1 MTATTHNRRDMDDEE
16 MMRLF
21 KKFHIV
27 TAGTRALEIIQD
39 PAYDHYTFKD
49 ALVEMLLAQE
59 DGYIQRTSNKRLKA
73 AHLVNPQ
80 ATMQALRE
88 NPPADFTPQRLA
100 RLQSDTWI
108 IGPNPQ
114 NLVIIGP
121 TGSGKSFL
129 AQAIAHHAC
138 MNLFSVRYWRLA
150 ELAAEIDS
158 LNHDPE
164 ETNKLVERIS
174 KYHLVILDDFF
185 TTEISAHSITVL
197 FEIMEARTGQ
207 ATIIVSQLGAPDWGT
222 MMPNKVT
229 AESLINRILHPSM
242 TITLAGEENLRETY
256 LPKEAI

>member
-49 ALVEMLLAQE
+49 VLVEMLLAQE

-121 TGSGKSFL
+121 TGSGFTLMPK
-129 AQAIAHHAC
+129 
-138 MNLFSVRYWRLA
+138 NLS
-150 ELAAEIDS
+150 
-158 LNHDPE
+158 
-164 ETNKLVERIS
+164 
-174 KYHLVILDDFF
+174 
-185 TTEISAHSITVL
+185 
-197 FEIMEARTGQ
+197 
-207 ATIIVSQLGAPDWGT
+207 
-222 MMPNKVT
+222 
-229 AESLINRILHPSM
+229 ES
-242 TITLAGEENLRETY
+242 
-256 LPKEAI
+256 

>member
-1 MTATTHNRRDMDDEE
+1 MYIF
-16 MMRLF
+16 L
-21 KKFHIV
+21 IV
-27 TAGTRALEIIQD
+27 SLSCFVGARASS
-39 PAYDHYTFKD
+39 
-49 ALVEMLLAQE
+49 
-59 DGYIQRTSNKRLKA
+59 G
-73 AHLVNPQ
+73 
-80 ATMQALRE
+80 QALRE

-197 FEIMEARTGQ
+197 FEIMQSKNRPSNHHCVT
-207 ATIIVSQLGAPDWGT
+207 TRSTRLGHHD
-222 MMPNKVT
+222 
-229 AESLINRILHPSM
+229 AEQSHSRIPHKQDPASLHDDHPC
-242 TITLAGEENLRETY
+242 R
-256 LPKEAI
+256 